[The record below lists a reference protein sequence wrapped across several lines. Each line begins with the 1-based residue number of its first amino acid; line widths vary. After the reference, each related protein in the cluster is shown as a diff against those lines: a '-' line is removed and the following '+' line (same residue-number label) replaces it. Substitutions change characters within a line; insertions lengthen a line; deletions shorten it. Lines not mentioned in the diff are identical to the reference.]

1 MANVSIYEFIMLICF
16 GASWPMAILK
26 TYTSKNVKGKSLLFS
41 TLIIL
46 GYCAGMAHK
55 IFYAKWDWVG
65 YLYIVNTLMVL
76 IDVILVIRYRYYS
89 KQ

>member
-1 MANVSIYEFIMLICF
+1 MNVSIYEFIMLICF

-26 TYTSKNVKGKSLLFS
+26 TYTSKSVKGKSLVFS

-46 GYCAGMAHK
+46 GYCAGIAHK
-55 IFYAKWDWVG
+55 ISCGKWDWVG
-65 YLYIVNTLMVL
+65 YLYIVNIAMVL
-76 IDVILVIRYRYYS
+76 VDLLLVIKYRFYS